1 MKRWMVRT
9 TAFSLAAALLL
20 VGCSSG
26 NEAKEGTSAPD
37 AGTKFNETGLPV
49 VNEKIS
55 IRIPVVKQHYHK
67 DYNEMVLVR
76 ELEEKTNIDV
86 EWEQIP
92 SESWTEKKNLILASG
107 EFPDAFFNGLT
118 TQDVVDYGTEG
129 VLIPLEDLIDKYA
142 PNIKK
147 IFDDNPQVRRM
158 ATAPDGHI
166 YSIPWFEDQAHF
178 QYRNTLLLNKTWMD
192 QLGLSMPTTP
202 DELIEVLKAFK
213 EQDPNGNGQADEI
226 PSTFR
231 HNTTTNGY
239 YELFGAFGL
248 ADALTGFSVK
258 DKKVVFEPVLPEYKK
273 AIEFLNRMYEEGLLD
288 KESFTQDAKQ
298 MLSKTKDETPKV
310 GLIASFNGTYELG
323 DRVHEYVAMPPLK
336 GPEGHQLW
344 RRQDNRIIL
353 NFFSI
358 TKNNPYPEAT
368 MRFVDTMNDPKSAM
382 QFKYGPFGTH
392 LKEKPDGKIEIVP
405 PQDGMDIST
414 WIGSTTPSTA
424 FPLLVSS
431 EWLQKLKQSESD
443 KLRNGFYEIYKPY
456 IVPED
461 RTYPNLYMTA
471 EENKRLGVL
480 ATDIMTYV
488 RKMEAKWIV
497 EGGIET
503 EWDKYV
509 EDLNRMGLEEMI
521 QIKQQA
527 YDRYTGS

>member
-1 MKRWMVRT
+1 MKGWMARM
-9 TAFSLAAALLL
+9 TAFSLTAALLL
-20 VGCSSG
+20 AGCSSG
-26 NEAKEGTSAPD
+26 NEAQEGTPAAD
-37 AGTKFNETGLPV
+37 AGANFNETGLPV
-49 VNEKIS
+49 VNETIS

-67 DYNEMVLVR
+67 DYNEMVLVK

-107 EFPDAFFNGLT
+107 EFPDALFNGLT

-147 IFDDNPQVRRM
+147 ILDENPQVRRM

-166 YSIPWFEDQAHF
+166 YSVPWFEDQAHF
-178 QYRNTLLLNKTWMD
+178 QYRNTFLLNKTWLD

-213 EQDPNGNGQADEI
+213 ERDPNGNGLADEI

-239 YELFGAFGL
+239 YELFGAFGI

-258 DKKVVFEPVLPEYKK
+258 DKKVEFEPVLTEYKT

-298 MLSKTKDETPKV
+298 MLSKTKDEIPKV

-323 DRVHEYVAMPPLK
+323 DRVHEYVAMPPLM
-336 GPEGHQLW
+336 GPDGHQFW

-358 TKNNPYPEAT
+358 TKNNLHPEAT

-392 LKEKPDGKIEIVP
+392 LKEKPDGKVEIVP

-431 EWLQKLKQSESD
+431 DWLQKLEQSESD
-443 KLRNGFYEIYKPY
+443 KLRNGFYEIYKPF

-527 YDRYTGS
+527 YDRYIGS